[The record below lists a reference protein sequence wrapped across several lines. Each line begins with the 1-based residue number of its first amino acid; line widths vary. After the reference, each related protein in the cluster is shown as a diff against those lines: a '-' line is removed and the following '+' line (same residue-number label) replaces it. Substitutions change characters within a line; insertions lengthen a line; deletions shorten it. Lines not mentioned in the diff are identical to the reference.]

1 MTQIRRPLIGLL
13 ALFTTALTLDRFGLG
28 SDGGN
33 AVSTSAYLIALG
45 AVALPFGLP
54 GLRRA
59 ATARAVTLAII
70 AYALATAL
78 LGEGFQPFAL
88 YVHVTEAV
96 FVMLAA
102 GLAHRVAIGLD
113 QIDETLGTVVFGE
126 PGALA
131 LDSPQ
136 AASEIL
142 TEIARSRRHDRPLIV
157 TVVAPRPASLELA
170 VDRAAEDVQRAIRER
185 YVSTQLSRAM
195 GQRLRRS
202 DLVFR
207 DEATGRFVVLS
218 PETGPEGADYVVE
231 RIREASR
238 AASVEVDAGTATFP
252 DTAFSFEALVAA
264 AEADLAN
271 PANRVPTLRAVE
283 EHA

>member
-33 AVSTSAYLIALG
+33 AVSTSSYLIALG
-45 AVALPFGLP
+45 AVALPFGLT
-54 GLRRA
+54 GLRRG
-59 ATARAVTLAII
+59 ATARAVTLA
-70 AYALATAL
+70 LAAHAIVTVL
-78 LGEGFQPFAL
+78 VGDGIQPFAL

-102 GLAHRVAIGLD
+102 GLAHRVAVGLD

-126 PGALA
+126 PGTLS

-142 TEIARSRRHDRPLIV
+142 TEIARSRRHDRPLVV

-207 DEATGRFVVLS
+207 DDTTGRFVVLS
-218 PETGPEGADYVVE
+218 PETGSEGADFVVE

-238 AASVEVDAGTATFP
+238 AASVEIDAGTATFP

-264 AEADLAN
+264 AEEDLAS
-271 PANRVPTLRAVE
+271 PANRVPKLRAVE
-283 EHA
+283 ERS